1 MTELLQLE
9 DARPL
14 HRGAKQYMAGCKLHA
29 DRLALHCINGLECDG
44 RRQRAQHL
52 AVGQGDTHLAGA
64 VFGGENG
71 LDHPAQAIVSKC
83 FGLPI
88 RQ

>member
-29 DRLALHCINGLECDG
+29 DRLALRFINGLECDG

-52 AVGQGDTHLAGA
+52 AVGQGNTHLAGA
-64 VFGGENG
+64 VVGGETG
-71 LDHPAQAIVSKC
+71 LDPAFQAIVSKC
-83 FGLPI
+83 FSLSV